1 MAVVVEQ
8 TIPFS
13 AQSLDIQNTN
23 RWNELLPL
31 IRRSMKQ
38 VQTATG
44 QQILVN
50 QSIIDSKFCNTVAI
64 TTPGKLSSKL
74 LDGSNV
80 AAIVTEAP
88 GADRLTAS
96 DIKEALQAVG
106 ATEHQA
112 LVIVR
117 SGKSRDLKAC
127 VPDNSLD
134 VQVNGELEYDHLL
147 FLLANRSKGS
157 RRMIEDADGLVKDF
171 LKNAISAH
179 SNFHAGKV
187 EGKPAISIADGG
199 SVAFE
204 SVKSTV
210 ERQLRSLLESQ
221 GAQSRE
227 VTYSIHYS
235 DVNGLSRLENY
246 IIAKE
251 IAELCRKYIQS
262 LFDSPTLTSNTRL
275 SKHPIQTIT
284 LHNSQPR
291 TSWSRLRHLTLC
303 TAITRARPSK
313 KASSRHNS
321 RRDQRHFP
329 LKDPLAF
336 DRTNQ
341 VRRRRGSQA
350 HTRRLRRSD

>member
-13 AQSLDIQNTN
+13 DQSLDLQNTN

-31 IRRSMKQ
+31 IRRDMKQ
-38 VQTATG
+38 VKTSKG

-50 QSIIDSKFCNTVAI
+50 QRIIDSRFCNTVAV
-64 TTPGKLSSKL
+64 TTPGNFSSKL

-80 AAIVTEAP
+80 AAIVTEEP
-88 GADRLTAS
+88 GAESLTAR

-106 ATEHQA
+106 ATERQA

-117 SGKSRDLKAC
+117 CGRSRDSKIYM
-127 VPDNSLD
+127 PDSSLD

-157 RRMIEDADGLVKDF
+157 RRMIEDTEELVKDF
-171 LKNAISAH
+171 FKNAVSAH
-179 SNFHAGKV
+179 STFQTGKI
-187 EGKPAISIADGG
+187 EGKPAVSGAEGG

-210 ERQLRSLLESQ
+210 EKQLRSLLESV
-221 GAQSRE
+221 GAQGRE

-235 DVNGLSRLENY
+235 DINGLSRLENY

-251 IAELCRKYIQS
+251 IAELCREYVW
-262 LFDSPTLTSNTRL
+262 
-275 SKHPIQTIT
+275 PICDVQ
-284 LHNSQPR
+284 H
-291 TSWSRLRHLTLC
+291 
-303 TAITRARPSK
+303 
-313 KASSRHNS
+313 
-321 RRDQRHFP
+321 
-329 LKDPLAF
+329 
-336 DRTNQ
+336 
-341 VRRRRGSQA
+341 
-350 HTRRLRRSD
+350 

>member
-13 AQSLDIQNTN
+13 EQSLDLQSTS

-38 VQTATG
+38 VQTAKG

-64 TTPGKLSSKL
+64 TTPGNFSSKL

-80 AAIVTEAP
+80 AAIVTEQP
-88 GADRLTAS
+88 GAEAFTAR

-112 LVIVR
+112 LVVVR
-117 SGKSRDLKAC
+117 SGRSRELKAG
-127 VPDNSLD
+127 VSNNTLD
-134 VQVNGELEYDHLL
+134 VEVNGELDYDHLL
-147 FLLANRSKGS
+147 FLLGNRSKGS
-157 RRMIEDADGLVKDF
+157 RRSIEDADGLVKDF
-171 LKNAISAH
+171 FKNAISVH
-179 SNFHAGKV
+179 SAFHTGKV
-187 EGKPAISIADGG
+187 EGKPAISGAKGDAA
-199 SVAFE
+199 AFE

-210 ERQLRSLLESQ
+210 EKQLRSLLESQ

-235 DVNGLSRLENY
+235 DINGLSRLENY

-251 IAELCRKYIQS
+251 IAELCRRCIRS
-262 LFDSPTLTSNTRL
+262 VFDAQ
-275 SKHPIQTIT
+275 H
-284 LHNSQPR
+284 
-291 TSWSRLRHLTLC
+291 
-303 TAITRARPSK
+303 
-313 KASSRHNS
+313 
-321 RRDQRHFP
+321 
-329 LKDPLAF
+329 
-336 DRTNQ
+336 
-341 VRRRRGSQA
+341 
-350 HTRRLRRSD
+350 